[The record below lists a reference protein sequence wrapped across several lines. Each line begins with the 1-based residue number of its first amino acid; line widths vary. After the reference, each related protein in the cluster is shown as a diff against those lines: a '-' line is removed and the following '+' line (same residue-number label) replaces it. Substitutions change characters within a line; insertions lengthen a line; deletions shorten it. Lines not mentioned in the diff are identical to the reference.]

1 MRRVLAVATLLILAA
16 SCGVKEDAS
25 PLDVLPESA
34 FVMCAIADPAAVV
47 TTIDDYIEQGVPLA
61 GPDLIAKQIYEG
73 AGITHLDSL
82 TAMTGMDVHGTVVF
96 YASGI
101 NPQTIGGAIAAPDP
115 ETFWAKTT
123 EWGASWADVEAID
136 GVPVR
141 TFTDG
146 DMTVFVATYRGLA
159 LFAGSRSEISTMMDR
174 IEGRVPGATL
184 TVTPST
190 AWMKMDVSMVG
201 PMASGQLNMYRS
213 QIMSG
218 LETEMTGAPME
229 AMMSNMVVLYL
240 DAIDLFLLETKD
252 LEYTVTFGP
261 ENIDVYCLTTF
272 VPGSSLAGLLEPV
285 DAVDH
290 LPLLPAG
297 DVMAARVSMPP
308 EVTRPAMSAVL
319 TALGVEV
326 NQEYVD
332 FTAQLSANTAFAM
345 YGDGFMHFT
354 AAYDMPEGADMED
367 VAGWVGYSLDFSMQM
382 MQGMPGL
389 SFTAP
394 RDTVIGGITYLT
406 YGTSVDPA
414 AMEHLEAGAVPAATG
429 AAQPMEFTVWMAQC
443 GDALVMEMAP
453 EPGLLAGIAG
463 GTFAGETQ
471 TADAY
476 FSAAGSDKEMVFGLD
491 FPAYMAL
498 IADMM
503 GDEAGFDAEALSGSS
518 AWMYYTVDL
527 TEQGVVCTSTVDGS
541 DLAEMIGMMA
551 TSAGAMAGGAGAV
564 QQ

>member
-34 FVMCAIADPAAVV
+34 FVMCAIADPSAVV
-47 TTIDDYIEQGVPLA
+47 STIDDYIEQGVPLA
-61 GPDLIAKQIYEG
+61 GPDLIAKQIFEG
-73 AGITHLDSL
+73 MNITSLDSL

-101 NPQTIGGAIAAPDP
+101 NPQTIGGAIPAPDP
-115 ETFWAKTT
+115 ETFWTRTT
-123 EWGASWADVEAID
+123 EWGADWTDVEAID
-136 GVPVR
+136 GVPVK
-141 TFTDG
+141 TFTNG

-159 LFAGSRSEISTMMDR
+159 LLAGSRSEISTMIDR
-174 IEGRVPGATL
+174 VEGRVPAASV
-184 TVTPST
+184 TVAPST

-201 PMASGQLNMYRS
+201 PMASSQLNMYRS
-213 QIMSG
+213 QILSG
-218 LETEMTGAPME
+218 LETEMSGGPMD
-229 AMMSNMVVLYL
+229 AMLSNMVVLYL

-252 LEYTVTFGP
+252 LEYSVTFGP
-261 ENIDVYCLTTF
+261 ETIDVHCLTTF
-272 VPGSSLAGLLEPV
+272 VPGSSLAQLLQPV
-285 DAVDH
+285 EAVDH

-308 EVTRPAMSAVL
+308 EATREAMAAVL
-319 TALGVEV
+319 TALGGEID
-326 NQEYVD
+326 QEYID

-354 AAYDMPEGADMED
+354 AAYDMPDGSDMED
-367 VAGWVGYSLDFSMQM
+367 VAGWISYSLDFSSRM

-389 SFTAP
+389 TFTAP
-394 RDTVIGGITYLT
+394 RDTVIDGISYLT

-414 AMEHLEAGAVPAATG
+414 AMEQLEAGTAPVAASEVR
-429 AAQPMEFTVWMAQC
+429 PMEFTVWMTQC
-443 GDALVMEMAP
+443 GDALVMEMSP
-453 EPGLLAGIAG
+453 EPDLIVGIAG
-463 GTFAGETQ
+463 GTFTGETQ
-471 TADAY
+471 AADPY
-476 FSAAGSDKEMVFGLD
+476 FSASGSDEEMVFGMD
-491 FPAYMAL
+491 FPAYMAM
-498 IADMM
+498 IANMM

-527 TEQGVVCTSTVDGS
+527 TDQGIVCRSTVDGS

-551 TSAGAMAGGAGAV
+551 ASAGAMAPAGTV